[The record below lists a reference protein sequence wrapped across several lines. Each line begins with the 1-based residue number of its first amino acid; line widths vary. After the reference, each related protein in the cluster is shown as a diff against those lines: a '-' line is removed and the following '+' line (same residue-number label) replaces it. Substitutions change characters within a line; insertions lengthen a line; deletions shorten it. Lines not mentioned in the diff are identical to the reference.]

1 MTCRRLT
8 PRPLSRRCSARR
20 PRLEIHVTDA
30 TPILLHSRI
39 FAERGIPHAF
49 TTRRGG
55 VSRGVFESL
64 NFGNPGDLPTAS
76 RDPAANIHANFGIVL
91 GEIGCV
97 GREVVQV
104 HQIHGNALHRV
115 RAGRSAHE
123 TLSDTKADGLITD
136 DPNRILAVRVADCAP
151 VLLASRDG
159 RVVAA
164 VHAGWRGVVA
174 GIAQAAVDA
183 LRQDGAED
191 VIAAIGPCLS
201 VEHFEIGLEVA
212 AEFERVFGAGT
223 PHLRPGA
230 PGKAMLDMKGALR
243 AQLLAAGAI
252 GVDVLSRCTHGDHE
266 LFFSHRRD
274 RGITGRM
281 VGVIGPIGSG

>member
-123 TLSDTKADGLITD
+123 TLSDTKADGLIDRGGRTLIV
-136 DPNRILAVRVADCAP
+136 PGATQANP
-151 VLLASRDG
+151 VFPLEPSIPTTTARPHSHPSR
-159 RVVAA
+159 RRSSS
-164 VHAGWRGVVA
+164 RG
-174 GIAQAAVDA
+174 
-183 LRQDGAED
+183 
-191 VIAAIGPCLS
+191 
-201 VEHFEIGLEVA
+201 
-212 AEFERVFGAGT
+212 
-223 PHLRPGA
+223 GA
-230 PGKAMLDMKGALR
+230 PGQKSKVA
-243 AQLLAAGAI
+243 
-252 GVDVLSRCTHGDHE
+252 RCTPRPDRSPAARTKTRTGDRESRYGNASWSYLRRARIILREQTVGPPTDDDARGE
-266 LFFSHRRD
+266 L
-274 RGITGRM
+274 
-281 VGVIGPIGSG
+281 